1 MIKKAKFMCV
11 FAAGGLLCANF
22 TMADSVVVKG
32 DVLFYTSP
40 GYLNIAL
47 VPGGNLPSSC
57 SDKII
62 LPLSIDVAG
71 ATAVSDIAISGENAF
86 VRTADDTV
94 PPVHIPECLT
104 EAFHSVGDCIAVA
117 NLDTGRLTV
126 PCVDVE
132 NDGIDNI
139 YEANFERRGNSSNWE
154 VISSPLNEKFKPRKQ

>member
-1 MIKKAKFMCV
+1 MIKKAKFICV
-11 FAAGGLLCANF
+11 FAVGGLLCADF

-40 GYLNIAL
+40 GHLNIAL

-57 SDKII
+57 SDTI
-62 LPLSIDVAG
+62 LPLSIGVAG

-86 VRTADDTV
+86 IGMGSDTV
-94 PPVHIPECLT
+94 PPVPIPECLT
-104 EAFHSVGDCIAVA
+104 DAFHSVGDCIAVA

-132 NDGIDNI
+132 NDGTDEI